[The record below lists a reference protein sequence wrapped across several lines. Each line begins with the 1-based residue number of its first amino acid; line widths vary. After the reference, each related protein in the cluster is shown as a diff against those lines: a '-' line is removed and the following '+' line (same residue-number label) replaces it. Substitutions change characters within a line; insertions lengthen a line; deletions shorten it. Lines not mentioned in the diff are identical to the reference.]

1 MVSLVV
7 FRMFQGLGA
16 GSLQSMAT
24 TIIGDI
30 YPPAERA
37 RVQGWL
43 SGIWGIAA
51 ITGPVFGAFI
61 VQHLHWAFVFW
72 VNLPIG
78 LAAMVV
84 LGRNLDENIEPQRH
98 EVDILGAGLLMV
110 GVGALL
116 MLVVQSEML
125 DGALFAVLLAVG
137 VVALGLLAVQERRA
151 HEPIVPFRL
160 WRRRVI
166 AAGNFGGLAV
176 GTLLM
181 CVVAFL
187 PTYVEGAMGRS
198 VGFAGIALAS
208 QSVSWSVGAV
218 IAGRLVTTLS
228 YRATGIIGALMLIAG
243 TTFLIEMT
251 PDTTFIWL
259 QAGAVL
265 VGLGMGFCNQTFLLV
280 IQGSVG
286 WGQRGVATASLLFL
300 RTIGQSL
307 GAAIGGALLN
317 VGIARDAP
325 AAGDAF
331 ERLLDPARRMSLGP
345 DTIAHLG
352 AAIAAALHNVYV
364 IAAVL
369 AALALAM
376 ALLLPERIT
385 PPKPAAG

>member
-1 MVSLVV
+1 
-7 FRMFQGLGA
+7 
-16 GSLQSMAT
+16 
-24 TIIGDI
+24 
-30 YPPAERA
+30 
-37 RVQGWL
+37 
-43 SGIWGIAA
+43 
-51 ITGPVFGAFI
+51 
-61 VQHLHWAFVFW
+61 
-72 VNLPIG
+72 
-78 LAAMVV
+78 
-84 LGRNLDENIEPQRH
+84 
-98 EVDILGAGLLMV
+98 
-110 GVGALL
+110 
-116 MLVVQSEML
+116 
-125 DGALFAVLLAVG
+125 
-137 VVALGLLAVQERRA
+137 
-151 HEPIVPFRL
+151 
-160 WRRRVI
+160 
-166 AAGNFGGLAV
+166 
-176 GTLLM
+176 
-181 CVVAFL
+181 
-187 PTYVEGAMGRS
+187 MGRS

-369 AALALAM
+369 AALAM